1 MTLIDSKASIEEISK
16 LEKKNKDFAKVV
28 KIALLLNFLMFFLE
42 FLFGIYAN
50 SMALITD
57 SFDFLGDSL
66 NYIIAIYV
74 LKKSS
79 KFQSYSA
86 IIKSLSMLFFGLFVS
101 FLAIQK
107 ALSQEIYIPSSFL
120 MVLIASIALL
130 VNISVSF
137 LLFKF
142 RNGNS
147 NQKSVWLCSRNDA
160 INNIMVI
167 VAGLFV
173 YRYSSIWPDII
184 AASIM
189 AILAISSSISIFKSA
204 KKEIKIYKKN
214 SL

>member
-1 MTLIDSKASIEEISK
+1 MTLIDSKASIEEISR
-16 LEKKNKDFAKVV
+16 LEKKSKDFAKVV

-42 FLFGIYAN
+42 FLFGVYAN
-50 SMALITD
+50 SMALVTD

-74 LKKSS
+74 LKKTS

-86 IIKSLSMLFFGLFVS
+86 IIKGFSMLFFGLFVS
-101 FLAIQK
+101 FLAIK
-107 ALSQEIYIPSSFL
+107 RALGHEIYIPSSFI
-120 MVLIASIALL
+120 MILIASLALL

-167 VAGLFV
+167 IAGFFV
-173 YRYSSIWPDII
+173 YRYSTIWPDII

-189 AILAISSSISIFKSA
+189 AILAISSSLSVLMTA
-204 KKEIKIYKKN
+204 KKEIKTYKKKV
-214 SL
+214 L